1 MASSAQEPAMLV
13 PLTWL
18 KEYVPLPPNPAE
30 LVERLTLAGLEA
42 GGVRVFGLPVPD
54 GLRVKTEDAGIV
66 WDRDKVM
73 VARVLGITKHPNAD
87 KLKLV
92 ELDHGAGR
100 PKTVVTGATNIEPG
114 QSGMKV
120 VLGLRGTRYFTTDKE
135 GRKAVFTLEPKE
147 LRGIPNDAMCMSN
160 FELGVSD
167 EHEGIIILD
176 ESDPAPGT
184 PLQDVLGEFV
194 LDLDVLPNMAR
205 CLSLLGVAREVAAL
219 TSGEAREPDLGFP
232 RAAESVDGK
241 VTVEIADPKLCDRY
255 SATIIRNV
263 TVGPAPRWMRSRLA
277 YAGMRPINNV
287 VDVTNYVMLEYGQPL
302 HAFDYDVLVRRAG
315 GKPPTIIVR
324 PAKPGEKLKTLDGQD
339 RELGPDNLIIA
350 DTAGPIALA
359 GVMGGLETEVTAAT
373 KTILLEAASFDFVSV
388 RKTARQFTL
397 FSEASTRFSRGV
409 HPEVVKPA
417 ATRAAQLFHRC
428 AGGEVLAGMVDN
440 YPAPVPSQVVELN
453 RNEIARLLGVP
464 MQDGEVERILTALQ
478 FKVEPTVWGWKV
490 TTPPTRLDIQ
500 AGTADLIEELARV
513 SGYDR
518 LPETRLA
525 QELPEQ
531 KGNRPLE
538 LEDRVRDLLA
548 DAGLQEVI
556 TYALTSED
564 AEERLDHEYAKK
576 KAEERKQGEEVKK
589 GPNPDYVTIVNP
601 VSPERSVMRRTLLPG
616 VLAVA
621 AENLKNFP
629 SVALYELGFVYLP
642 KPGQQLPD
650 EPRRLAVVLCGR
662 RGESAWD
669 DPLGQ
674 KPPQYDFYD
683 LKGVLEGL
691 AADLHLPAVAFEPAR
706 DVPHLH
712 PGRAAR
718 LLVSGRP
725 VGAFGELHPKVA
737 VAFKLADRA
746 VLAAE
751 LDLEAV
757 LAAVPERFA
766 YRPVSTFPPV
776 LRDVAVVVAEDVP
789 AERVLAELTAAGGE
803 LLEGARLFDVYRG
816 ESIPAGTKSLAY
828 ALTYRVADRQLTD
841 KEVDKAHQKIEGRLR
856 HVLQAQ
862 IRGKDGP

>member
-1 MASSAQEPAMLV
+1 MLV
-13 PLTWL
+13 PLNWL
-18 KEYVPLPPNPAE
+18 KDYVPLPANPVE

-54 GLRVKTEDAGIV
+54 GLRVRPEDAGVV
-66 WDRDKVM
+66 WDRDKVV
-73 VARVLGITKHPNAD
+73 VAKVLEITRHPNAD

-92 ELDHGAGR
+92 KLDLGAAE

-120 VLGLRGTRYFTTDKE
+120 VLGLRGTRYFYTDKE
-135 GRKAVFTLEPKE
+135 GKKTVFTLEPKE
-147 LRGIPNDAMCMSN
+147 LRGIPNDAMCMSD

-167 EHEGIIILD
+167 EHEGIILLD
-176 ESDPAPGT
+176 DDDPPPGT
-184 PLQDVLGEFV
+184 PLQDVMGEIV
-194 LDLDVLPNMAR
+194 VDLDVLPNMAR
-205 CLSLLGVAREVAAL
+205 CLALLGIAREVAAL
-219 TSGEAREPDLGFP
+219 TGAEVREPDLSFP
-232 RAAESVDGK
+232 TAKESVEGK
-241 VTVEIADPKLCDRY
+241 VKVEIADPKLCGRY
-255 SATIIRNV
+255 SAMVIRNV
-263 TVGPAPRWMRSRLA
+263 TVGPAPRWMRTRLH

-302 HAFDYDVLVRRAG
+302 HAFDYDVLVERAG
-315 GKPPTIIVR
+315 GKTPTIIVR
-324 PAKPGEKLKTLDGQD
+324 PAKAGERLKTLDGQD
-339 RELGPDNLIIA
+339 RELGPDNLVIA

-373 KTILLEAASFDFVSV
+373 KSILLEAASFDFVSV

-409 HPEVVKPA
+409 HPEVVRPA
-417 ATRAAQLFHRC
+417 ATRAAQLFHKY
-428 AGGEVLAGMVDN
+428 AGGEVLAGMADN
-440 YPAPVPSQVVELN
+440 YPAPVPPQTIELN
-453 RNEIARLLGVP
+453 RNEIDRLLGVP
-464 MQDGEVERILTALQ
+464 MPDGEVERILTALQ
-478 FKVEPTVWGWKV
+478 FRVEPTVWGWKV

-500 AGTADLIEELARV
+500 AGAADLIEELARV

-531 KGNRPLE
+531 RGNRPLE

-548 DAGLQEVI
+548 DAGLQEII
-556 TYALTSED
+556 TYALTSPE
-564 AEERLDHEYAKK
+564 AEAKLSP
-576 KAEERKQGEEVKK
+576 
-589 GPNPDYVTIVNP
+589 GPGSREPRTESVTLLNP
-601 VSPERSVMRRTLLPG
+601 VSPERSVMRTTLLPG

-629 SVALYELGFVYLP
+629 SVALFELGFVYLP
-642 KPGQQLPD
+642 RPGQPLPD

-662 RGESAWD
+662 RGEAAWD
-669 DPLGQ
+669 DPLGE
-674 KPPQYDFYD
+674 KPPQSDFYD

-718 LLVSGRP
+718 LLVAGKP

-737 VAFKLADRA
+737 AAFRLADRA

-757 LAAVPERFA
+757 LAAAPERFP
-766 YRPVSTFPPV
+766 YRPLSTFPPV

-803 LLEGARLFDVYRG
+803 LLEDARLFDVYRG
-816 ESIPAGTKSLAY
+816 DSIPAGTKSLAY

-862 IRGKDGP
+862 IRGKDGS

>member
-1 MASSAQEPAMLV
+1 MLV
-13 PLTWL
+13 PLSWL
-18 KEYVPLPPNPAE
+18 TDYVPLPPNPAE
-30 LVERLTLAGLEA
+30 LVERLTLAGLEV
-42 GGVRVFGLPVPD
+42 GGVRVFGRPVPA
-54 GLRVKTEDAGIV
+54 GLRVKPEDAGVV
-66 WDRDKVM
+66 WDRDKVV
-73 VARVLGITKHPNAD
+73 VAKVLGITKHPNAD

-92 ELDHGAGR
+92 QLDHGAAA
-100 PKTVVTGATNIEPG
+100 PKQVVTGATNIEPG

-135 GRKAVFTLEPKE
+135 GKKAVSTLEPKE

-160 FELGVSD
+160 FELGISD

-176 ESDPAPGT
+176 DADPNPGT
-184 PLQDVLGEFV
+184 PLQDVMGEV
-194 LDLDVLPNMAR
+194 VVDLDVLPNMAR
-205 CLSLLGVAREVAAL
+205 CLALLGVAREVAAL
-219 TSGEAREPDLGFP
+219 TGGEVREPDLRLQTATEP
-232 RAAESVDGK
+232 VEGK
-241 VTVEIADPKLCDRY
+241 VKVEIADPKLCGRY
-255 SATIIRNV
+255 SATVIRNV
-263 TVGPAPRWMRSRLA
+263 TVGPAPRWMRSRLQ

-302 HAFDYDVLVRRAG
+302 HAFDYDVLVKRAG

-324 PAKPGEKLKTLDGQD
+324 PAKAGEKLQTLDGQD
-339 RELGPDNLIIA
+339 RELGPDNLVIA

-359 GVMGGLETEVTAAT
+359 GVMGGLETEVTEAT
-373 KTILLEAASFDFVSV
+373 RTILLEAASFDFVSV

-417 ATRAAQLFHRC
+417 ALRAAQLFHKY
-428 AGGEVLAGMVDN
+428 AGGEVLAEMVDN
-440 YPAPVPSQVVELN
+440 YPAPVPPQVVELN
-453 RNEIARLLGVP
+453 RNEITRLLGVP

-478 FKVEPTVWGWKV
+478 FKVEPTVWGWRV

-500 AGTADLIEELARV
+500 AGAADLIEELARV
-513 SGYDR
+513 AGYDR

-525 QELPEQ
+525 QELPEP

-556 TYALTSED
+556 TYALTSPE
-564 AEERLDHEYAKK
+564 AEARLTPGGAGEKSDH
-576 KAEERKQGEEVKK
+576 
-589 GPNPDYVTIVNP
+589 VTLVNP

-642 KPGQQLPD
+642 EPGQQLPD

-662 RGESAWD
+662 RGEAAWD
-669 DPLGQ
+669 DPLGE

-691 AADLHLPAVAFEPAR
+691 AADLHLPAIAFEPAR

-718 LLVSGRP
+718 LLVGGKS

-737 VAFKLADRA
+737 AAVKLADRA

-766 YRPVSTFPPV
+766 YRPISPFPPV

-816 ESIPAGTKSLAY
+816 ESIPPGTKSLAY

-862 IRGKDGP
+862 IRGKDGA